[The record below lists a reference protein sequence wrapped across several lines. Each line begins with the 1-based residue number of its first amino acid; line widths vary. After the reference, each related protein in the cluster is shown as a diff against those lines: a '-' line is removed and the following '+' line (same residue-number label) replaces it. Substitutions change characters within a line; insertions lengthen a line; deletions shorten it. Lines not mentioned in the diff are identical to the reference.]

1 MNLRNFDG
9 PTIIYSHGRDKQNM
23 KLAEEFKKIAGDIK
37 IIDKDEEKEIYSHD
51 IGDVPTI
58 MTKTFFEIQP
68 DFVVQPK
75 NVAEIKQV
83 LAFANDRKVPVI
95 PRGAASWG
103 FGGVIPTRA
112 GIVIDL
118 SPFRKILYLNKAQKT
133 VTVEAG
139 ARWSDIDIVAKK
151 EGLCLMTYP
160 SSKFSTVAGWIATG
174 GYGINSFR
182 YGHLIQQIVSMTV
195 VTPSG
200 ETKKITP
207 TDPDFMYFAST
218 EGVFGV
224 IVEVNLK
231 LRDVPQASYPH
242 LFYFAGDAAA
252 FEFIEKFVQSRDAQ
266 SIKPNVIRFLDE
278 NHLNDVNE
286 LMHTQVFKKSA
297 GVLVEFSSLEDD
309 EKFLKAIART
319 GNLDEAPRYV
329 ASYLWN
335 ERLFGMKTKR
345 LGPTILAS
353 ESIIPLSAA
362 AGFIKKAKKL
372 GANFGVEIFIDSY
385 ILDEKTALIMTN
397 FLCDS
402 RKKRYYIDLPLQTM
416 LTQTAVSLGAEPYG
430 LGIWNAAFINHLY
443 NAEKKR
449 DLLAYKAKI
458 DPNNIMNPG
467 KFFDI
472 QSKFG
477 NIPAFI
483 FRPAVFSF
491 SINLLILLSPVV
503 GKIATLLLGKD
514 QKVDNLDFE
523 LTTHACAK
531 CGNCIAV
538 CPAYLVTK
546 NEEVT
551 AKGKIALAKKLI
563 EGRPITREEAENVF
577 MCMHCK
583 ACEEICQTNLELMT
597 LWDALEKRVESKF
610 GRPEDKISEFLKKV
624 DDSKDYWEMVD
635 RNN

>member
-1 MNLRNFDG
+1 
-9 PTIIYSHGRDKQNM
+9 M
-23 KLAEEFKKIAGDIK
+23 KLVEEFRKIAGDIK
-37 IIDKDEEKEIYSHD
+37 IIDKVEEKEMYSHD

-75 NVAEIKQV
+75 DVDEIKQV
-83 LAFANDRKVPVI
+83 LAFANENKVPVI

-103 FGGVIPTRA
+103 FGGVIPTNA

-118 SPFRKILYLNKAQKT
+118 SPFRKILYLNKAQKSI
-133 VTVEAG
+133 TVEAG
-139 ARWSDIDIVAKK
+139 ARWSDIDILAKK

-182 YGHLIQQIVSMTV
+182 YGHLVNQIVSMTV
-195 VTPSG
+195 ITPSG
-200 ETKKITP
+200 EMKKITP
-207 TDPDFMYFAST
+207 NDPEFAYFVST
-218 EGVFGV
+218 EGEFGI

-231 LRDVPQASYPH
+231 LRDVPQASYSH
-242 LFYFAGDAAA
+242 LFYFPSDNAA
-252 FEFIEKFVQSRDAQ
+252 FDFIQNFVKNKDAQ
-266 SIKPNVIRFLDE
+266 SAKPNVIRFLDE
-278 NHLNDVNE
+278 NHLNDINA
-286 LMHTQVFKKSA
+286 LLHSQVFKKSA
-297 GVLVEFSSLEDD
+297 GVLVEFSTLEDD
-309 EKFLKAIART
+309 EKFLKVVLQT
-319 GNLDEAPRYV
+319 DNLDEAPRYV

-353 ESIIPLSAA
+353 ESIIPIASA

-385 ILDEKTALIMTN
+385 IIDEKMALIMTN

-416 LTQTAVSLGAEPYG
+416 LTQTAISMGAEPYG
-430 LGIWNAAFINHLY
+430 LGIWNAAFIDHLY
-443 NAEKKR
+443 NSEKKQN
-449 DLLAYKAKI
+449 LLAYKAKV

-467 KFFDI
+467 KFFGI
-472 QSKFG
+472 QSKFC
-477 NIPAFI
+477 NIPAVI

-503 GKIATLLLGKD
+503 GKIATLLMGKD
-514 QKVDNLDFE
+514 QKIDSLDFE

-531 CGNCIAV
+531 CGNCLAV
-538 CPAYLVTK
+538 CPAYLVTN

-563 EGRPITREEAENVF
+563 EGRPVTKEEAENVF
-577 MCMHCK
+577 MCMHCR
-583 ACEEICQTNLELMT
+583 ACEEICQTNLELMM
-597 LWDALEKRVESKF
+597 LWDALEKRVEAKF
-610 GRPEDKISEFLKKV
+610 GRPEEKIADFLKRV

>member
-1 MNLRNFDG
+1 
-9 PTIIYSHGRDKQNM
+9 M
-23 KLAEEFKKIAGDIK
+23 KLVDQFKKIAGDIK
-37 IIDKDEEKEIYSHD
+37 IIDKVEEKEMYSHD
-51 IGDVPTI
+51 IGDVPSI
-58 MTKTFFEIQP
+58 MTKMFFSIQP

-75 NVAEIKQV
+75 SADEIKKV
-83 LAFANDRKVPVI
+83 LEFANENKVPVI

-103 FGGVIPTRA
+103 FGGVIPTNA

-139 ARWSDIDIVAKK
+139 ARWSDIDILAKK

-182 YGHLIQQIVSMTV
+182 YGHLVSQIVSMTV
-195 VTPSG
+195 ITPSG
-200 ETKKITP
+200 ESKKLTP
-207 TDPDFMYFAST
+207 SDPEFAYFVST
-218 EGVFGV
+218 EGEFGI

-231 LRDVPQASYPH
+231 LRNLPQASYPH
-242 LFYFAGDAAA
+242 LFYFESEKEA
-252 FEFIEKFVQSRDAQ
+252 FTFIGKFIRSGQKDEL
-266 SIKPNVIRFLDE
+266 KPNVIRFLDE
-278 NHLNDVNE
+278 NHLTDINE
-286 LMHTQVFKKSA
+286 IMHSTVFKKSA
-297 GVLVEFSSLEDD
+297 GVLIEFANSEEDN
-309 EKFLKAIART
+309 KFLSTIEQNYKVE
-319 GNLDEAPRYV
+319 EAPRYV

-353 ESIIPLSAA
+353 ESIIPIEAA
-362 AGFIKKAKKL
+362 AGFIAKAKKL
-372 GANFGVEIFIDSY
+372 GTNFGVEIFIDSY
-385 ILDEKTALIMTN
+385 ILDAKMALIMTN

-402 RKKRYYIDLPLQTM
+402 RKIKYYIDLPLTM
-416 LTQTAVSLGAEPYG
+416 VLTQTAVSMGAEPYG
-430 LGIWNAAFINHLY
+430 LGIWNAGFINYLY
-443 NAEKKR
+443 SKEKKQK
-449 DLLAYKAKI
+449 LLAYKAKV

-467 KFFDI
+467 KFFEI
-472 QSKFG
+472 KSKFF
-477 NIPAFI
+477 NIPAI
-483 FRPAVFSF
+483 VFRPAIFSF
-491 SINLLILLSPVV
+491 SIKILILLAPII
-503 GKIATLLLGKD
+503 GKIATLLMGKD
-514 QKVDNLDFE
+514 KKIDSLDFE

-538 CPAYLVTK
+538 CPAYLVTG

-551 AKGKIALAKKLI
+551 AKGKIALAIKLI
-563 EGRPITREEAENVF
+563 SGRPVTKEEAESVF

-583 ACEEICQTNLELMT
+583 ACEDICQTNLELMM
-597 LWDALEKRVESKF
+597 LWDSLEKRVEVKF
-610 GRPEDKISEFLKKV
+610 GRPEEKIAEFLKKV